1 MGRLRLYLTLELTL
15 WVCAPSSASAQSA
28 AELGPSSPAGASSP
42 ESLNFASAR
51 PEAKRTL
58 SHKVFVRTSSG
69 IISNVGTI
77 TGSGFSYGGASIGGA
92 FFVTEQISL
101 GIAYKVETNFSSVP
115 LKGFDLFGRYYFL
128 GSGTVVTTRDSF
140 GNRSVRQRSW
150 SPYIG
155 GEYSNRDFYV
165 EGDPEAVNVE
175 DRAVAGTLSSV
186 NVSAGL
192 DYRISRHWEFTAE
205 FNMTLLPFAGSDPRV
220 KIRWMLGSFGANY
233 VF

>member
-1 MGRLRLYLTLELTL
+1 VGRLGVYLGIVTGLA
-15 WVCAPSSASAQSA
+15 VCVPFASAQSA
-28 AELGPSSPAGASSP
+28 PDSELSNSVRPSLP
-42 ESLNFASAR
+42 ESLNYALAG

-58 SHKVFVRTSSG
+58 AHKVFVRTSSG

-77 TGSGFSYGGASIGGA
+77 TGSGFTFGGASVGFA
-92 FFVTEQISL
+92 FAVTEQISL
-101 GIAYKVETNFSSVP
+101 GVAYKVETNFSSVP

-128 GSGTVVTTRDSF
+128 GSGTVVTTQDSF

-165 EGDPEAVNVE
+165 EGDPEAVNAE
-175 DRAVAGTLSSV
+175 DRAVAGTLSAV
-186 NVSAGL
+186 NVSAGI